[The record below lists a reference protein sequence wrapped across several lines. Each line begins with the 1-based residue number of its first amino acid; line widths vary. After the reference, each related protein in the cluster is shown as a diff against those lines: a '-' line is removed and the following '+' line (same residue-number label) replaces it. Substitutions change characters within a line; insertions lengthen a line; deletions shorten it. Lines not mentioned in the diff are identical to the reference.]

1 MDPNL
6 ITFTIALPAAT
17 IAEVNGLIADLRA
30 AVQNVNALACTVRQ
44 GELPQFQAS
53 IQEIADAAKKFKIL

>member
-1 MDPNL
+1 MDPAT

-17 IAEVNGLIADLRA
+17 IAEVNGLIADLRT
-30 AVQNVNALACTVRQ
+30 AVQKYSGLADTA
-44 GELPQFQAS
+44 GAEIPQLQAS